1 MKSASKLNDIL
12 ARNCSKGQYK
22 DGSANCRACPA
33 NTYQTSSL
41 HKSATCTAHPTCGE
55 GEQISTDTKTAK
67 RTCSTC
73 PDNTF
78 QTATAHHT
86 TTCPG
91 TQPTCEEGQKYVDSK
106 VDERTCSTCPDNTFQ
121 TSPSHRLEACTT
133 RDPDEFC
140 NGLSTAIHKTTGACI
155 CNAGVGGD
163 ACQCILDGDG
173 PNCLECASTSDHYA
187 GAECQHS
194 DLITCNGNGVVAND
208 EGGCTCQD
216 TFAGSR
222 CEFSDVTT
230 CNNNGQALD
239 SGNCDCNDGFD
250 PATKCQFCS
259 VNVQDG
265 SSDPENTCSECKLQ
279 FLPSSFPVCKT
290 PACGPKSDGQ
300 ESDGSC
306 KCFVGWAGLRCE
318 CYVGIAGKDGDV
330 CIRCTGDDDLGYHLI
345 DGRCTF
351 TTTSTTTTTTTITST
366 TITSTTI
373 TASTTTTTTSMT
385 TATTTTVSTTTF
397 TTTSTTVTNTTAT
410 TKTTTTTTTA
420 IDCSGSISGARDST
434 NTKCVCNPG
443 HAGPSCEFS
452 DVVTCNSKGT
462 VTSDGSCKCHDPAVG
477 TGPTCAEF
485 SNATTCNGAF
495 NLDASLGYG
504 TATPEGTCIDCPP
517 TAPSLFPTRSQ
528 IDCSCIAGYIN
539 GMCDD
544 CAGTHQRFNPNSPS
558 FECRAIGATVECE
571 VGRYFNVLTGQCDD
585 CKPGTYADGFTTA
598 EILDNT
604 TARVSDNKL
613 RTTCTQCSSIT
624 KINGDGSF
632 SKMAQTSPFGATSN
646 AECFPKFQTANN
658 GDAFCFGRGTLGDAN
673 STAGVS
679 KLALVQLKDNVETN
693 EADIGTVCQTASEGL
708 GYTFTGI
715 VYPPQGCFVNTE
727 TNEAAYYV
735 RAADY
740 LKDGLKNVNTT
751 TDSKFAPICERF
763 ACISE
768 TDESSFLTE
777 ANLPDDELECR
788 ASIDA
793 VNSAIAIEASIQINK
808 FFPPVAVL
816 IILIAIWAYNH
827 YIKTHADLAN
837 HQDKEFIE
845 KFLLLPRSVHYMV
858 WWGLSLRLFDWATDW
873 GFYGISLQSLT
884 FEAACADGVT
894 NMKALRSWSLFF
906 NIVGTILTPIDIWGA
921 HQRMIL
927 KGGGALN
934 YLATDCL
941 CHLSVGRFPPTD
953 SQRHIHCH
961 HVPVPATGFWSP

>member
-1 MKSASKLNDIL
+1 
-12 ARNCSKGQYK
+12 
-22 DGSANCRACPA
+22 
-33 NTYQTSSL
+33 
-41 HKSATCTAHPTCGE
+41 
-55 GEQISTDTKTAK
+55 
-67 RTCSTC
+67 
-73 PDNTF
+73 
-78 QTATAHHT
+78 
-86 TTCPG
+86 
-91 TQPTCEEGQKYVDSK
+91 
-106 VDERTCSTCPDNTFQ
+106 
-121 TSPSHRLEACTT
+121 
-133 RDPDEFC
+133 
-140 NGLSTAIHKTTGACI
+140 
-155 CNAGVGGD
+155 
-163 ACQCILDGDG
+163 
-173 PNCLECASTSDHYA
+173 
-187 GAECQHS
+187 
-194 DLITCNGNGVVAND
+194 
-208 EGGCTCQD
+208 
-216 TFAGSR
+216 
-222 CEFSDVTT
+222 
-230 CNNNGQALD
+230 
-239 SGNCDCNDGFD
+239 
-250 PATKCQFCS
+250 
-259 VNVQDG
+259 
-265 SSDPENTCSECKLQ
+265 
-279 FLPSSFPVCKT
+279 
-290 PACGPKSDGQ
+290 
-300 ESDGSC
+300 
-306 KCFVGWAGLRCE
+306 
-318 CYVGIAGKDGDV
+318 
-330 CIRCTGDDDLGYHLI
+330 
-345 DGRCTF
+345 
-351 TTTSTTTTTTTITST
+351 
-366 TITSTTI
+366 
-373 TASTTTTTTSMT
+373 
-385 TATTTTVSTTTF
+385 
-397 TTTSTTVTNTTAT
+397 
-410 TKTTTTTTTA
+410 
-420 IDCSGSISGARDST
+420 
-434 NTKCVCNPG
+434 
-443 HAGPSCEFS
+443 
-452 DVVTCNSKGT
+452 
-462 VTSDGSCKCHDPAVG
+462 
-477 TGPTCAEF
+477 
-485 SNATTCNGAF
+485 
-495 NLDASLGYG
+495 
-504 TATPEGTCIDCPP
+504 
-517 TAPSLFPTRSQ
+517 
-528 IDCSCIAGYIN
+528 
-539 GMCDD
+539 MCDD

-598 EILDNT
+598 KILDNT
-604 TARVSDNKL
+604 TTRVSDNKL

-658 GDAFCFGRGTLGDAN
+658 GDAFCFGRGTLGEAN

-679 KLALVQLKDNVETN
+679 KLALVQLKDNVDTN

-927 KGGGALN
+927 KGGEHSITWQRIVFAISALEDFPQLILN
-934 YLATDCL
+934 ATFIATMYRYQQQVFGRLEEGEVSDLDAFEPISMFSLAA
-941 CHLSVGRFPPTD
+941 SVANLVLNIVLLIQKRAERRIVQKVIKLEAELAEYKGRA
-953 SQRHIHCH
+953 
-961 HVPVPATGFWSP
+961 VMNPVYGY